1 MSDLQ
6 KLPDLFAETDAE
18 LRKRASEQ
26 GKTLEEV
33 IDALVEKYRRARISE
48 LREAVDQPDGQ

>member
-1 MSDLQ
+1 MDLQ
-6 KLPDLFAETDAE
+6 KLTDRVPETDAE

-33 IDALVEKYRRARISE
+33 IAALVVKYRRARISE
-48 LREAVDQPDGQ
+48 LREAVDPPDGQ